1 MLADR
6 DNHAGKNGNRGG
18 DTPCSI
24 SLEAVARTDQK

>member
-6 DNHAGKNGNRGG
+6 DNHAGKNGIRG

-24 SLEAVARTDQK
+24 SLEAVARADQK